1 MSSSNIRSRSAND
14 KTQSLSDNKKTS
26 HEDDV
31 SIAATV
37 LQNTY
42 KSGTAIAVQVGLL
55 ILTISIL
62 YGLFSHPIN
71 YYFVGLPI
79 LNTFGFVALAQSL
92 LVTQPTPVSATHK
105 TMSGQIHGILNSISV
120 ILFLGGFSLI
130 YYNKHINNASHITTW
145 HALFGVITYGLLVG
159 ALLGGIAQFWVP
171 VQIFGSVNKGKAFY
185 KYHRMAGYLVLVMTS
200 LTTLLSLKSNY
211 NVNVLHI
218 SFWSVLPAIG
228 LIIGGLFTGIK
239 LAKLGF

>member
-26 HEDDV
+26 HEADV

-71 YYFVGLPI
+71 YYFVGHPI

-92 LVTQPTPVSATHK
+92 LVTQPTPRV
-105 TMSGQIHGILNSISV
+105 GNS
-120 ILFLGGFSLI
+120 
-130 YYNKHINNASHITTW
+130 
-145 HALFGVITYGLLVG
+145 
-159 ALLGGIAQFWVP
+159 
-171 VQIFGSVNKGKAFY
+171 
-185 KYHRMAGYLVLVMTS
+185 
-200 LTTLLSLKSNY
+200 
-211 NVNVLHI
+211 
-218 SFWSVLPAIG
+218 
-228 LIIGGLFTGIK
+228 
-239 LAKLGF
+239 